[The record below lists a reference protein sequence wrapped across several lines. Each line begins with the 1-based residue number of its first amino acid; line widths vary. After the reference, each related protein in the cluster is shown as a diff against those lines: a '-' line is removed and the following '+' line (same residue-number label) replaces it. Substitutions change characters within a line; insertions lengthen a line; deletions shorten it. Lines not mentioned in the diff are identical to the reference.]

1 LHKLIYNDICVVHER
16 SVCMSLEKKIG
27 EKLKNIR
34 TQRGY
39 SIREV
44 GDKTGMHY
52 TYISKIENGQK
63 SSIGTLEK
71 LCSLYNIKMSSLFGE
86 EVDAPKELKELG
98 VEWITFAEEMEKQN
112 LTPEEVK
119 KYIEVIKNLKSLS

>member
-1 LHKLIYNDICVVHER
+1 MENLDEQIGSKL
-16 SVCMSLEKKIG
+16 
-27 EKLKNIR
+27 R
-34 TQRGY
+34 TLRNQKGY
-39 SIREV
+39 STREV
-44 GDKTGMHY
+44 GSRIGVSNS
-52 TYISKIENGQK
+52 YISKIERGQIP
-63 SSIGTLEK
+63 SLTTLQK
-71 LCSLYNIKMSSLFGE
+71 LCKLYEINIQDLFGK